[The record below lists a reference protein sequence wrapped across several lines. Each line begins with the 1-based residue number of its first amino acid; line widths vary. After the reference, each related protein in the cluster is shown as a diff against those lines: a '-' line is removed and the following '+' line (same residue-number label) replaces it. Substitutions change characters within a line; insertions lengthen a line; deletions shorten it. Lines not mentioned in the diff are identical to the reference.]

1 MFLNFTL
8 FNKVSFIN
16 NFFFDNPFNLSA
28 AGVGATW
35 AEALVKVKIDT
46 NKQALREVKGLK
58 LLNLLRRFA
67 TRIDGQVNK
76 TVKIIIEVLKLK
88 A

>member
-16 NFFFDNPFNLSA
+16 NFFLDNPFNLSA
-28 AGVGATW
+28 AGVGAIC
-35 AEALVKVKIDT
+35 AEVFVKVKIDT
-46 NKQALREVKGLK
+46 NKQALRRVKDLK

-67 TRIDGQVNK
+67 TRIDDRVSK
-76 TVKIIIEVLKLK
+76 TLKIIIEVLKLK